1 MTGAHIFAEQL
12 ILVLDDAPGRD
23 ADRDDLILGLKGAV
37 TDCVADVPRHT
48 YTYKKLI

>member
-1 MTGAHIFAEQL
+1 MTGAHIFAQQL

-23 ADRDDLILGLKGAV
+23 ADRDDLVLGLKGAV
-37 TDCVADVPRHT
+37 TDRIAHVPRHT